1 MSSRFGWPVASF
13 DVKSAFLHSDIDHD
27 VYIRPPPGV
36 TVSPGCV
43 LKLRKA
49 LYGTRQASRCWWLHL
64 KSKLAS
70 IGFVPNLEDQ
80 STYIYRSGSDMAFLW
95 VHVDDGLFT
104 ASSTRLMNLLKSK
117 LNSVL
122 DLKWDDK
129 LSSIVGL
136 RVKEVDGGFALDQP
150 MLIDKIINMNPSNI
164 KSRTPL
170 PSSDLVSN
178 PSKEMD
184 LDYMSRVGCLL
195 YLSMGSR
202 PDITFS
208 VNFLARFSMAPD
220 SSHWAALEH
229 LISYLRYSARLT
241 LPIVASD
248 QSQDDITTFVNANWG
263 GEGARSVHG
272 FISKLWGAPVSWS
285 SKRQTCIARSTCQAE
300 YMALSFASKDACYI
314 SSLLSGFFTL
324 PPPLILSDNKAAVHI
339 SKDCGTRKEHRHVDR
354 EFHII
359 NELLY
364 KEKV

>member
-1 MSSRFGWPVASF
+1 
-13 DVKSAFLHSDIDHD
+13 
-27 VYIRPPPGV
+27 
-36 TVSPGCV
+36 
-43 LKLRKA
+43 
-49 LYGTRQASRCWWLHL
+49 
-64 KSKLAS
+64 
-70 IGFVPNLEDQ
+70 
-80 STYIYRSGSDMAFLW
+80 MAFLW

-178 PSKEMD
+178 PSMEMD
-184 LDYMSRVGCLL
+184 LDYMSRIGCLL

-248 QSQDDITTFVNANWG
+248 QSQDDITTFFNANWG

-339 SKDCGTRKEHRHVDR
+339 SKDCRTQKEHRHVDR

-364 KEKV
+364 KEKVRLEWISTQDQQADIFTKALGWRKVSEFLSQMGLRLPSHTLASIGGNVCAGCDNHTPPAIVRLSPGNPNPMFDWFNGG